1 LSSETIYWTCL
12 SRCRSWEEAPPR
24 PGPET
29 RDMITTVKRRNNEE
43 RMKKRC
49 GIEIQELFF
58 DMMDFH
64 WRKG

>member
-1 LSSETIYWTCL
+1 
-12 SRCRSWEEAPPR
+12 
-24 PGPET
+24 
-29 RDMITTVKRRNNEE
+29 MITTVKRRNNEE